1 MYKAQTDRQ
10 MLITKIIPLRVIYG
24 TKESVS
30 WDFLLFFS
38 AFIAPYNYEKAIDVS
53 HAGSSNNHTTR
64 YLGHWQACKLTVVDK
79 HCSQI
84 VKNNKIAYFFLVYR
98 QLPFFSNDDGIFET
112 EFVEERRRGLE
123 ASSHKWFFWGI
134 FQNWSKNSVLFFF
147 HSWNIFLRSG
157 KWDDFVNYNIH
168 M

>member
-38 AFIAPYNYEKAIDVS
+38 AIIAPYNYEKAIDVS

-64 YLGHWQACKLTVVDK
+64 YLGHWQACKRTVVDK

-134 FQNWSKNSVLFFF
+134 FQKWSKILLSSSFIVEQSFFGVE
-147 HSWNIFLRSG
+147 SG
-157 KWDDFVNYNIH
+157 MIL
-168 M
+168 